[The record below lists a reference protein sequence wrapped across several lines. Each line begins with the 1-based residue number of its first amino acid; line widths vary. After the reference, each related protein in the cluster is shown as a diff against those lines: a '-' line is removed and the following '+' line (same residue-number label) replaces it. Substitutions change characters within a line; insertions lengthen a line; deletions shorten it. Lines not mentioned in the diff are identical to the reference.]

1 MTGILIA
8 THGGLAEG
16 LLNAIEL
23 LAGKQEKIETIGL
36 YHGDGID
43 AFAQEVEKTYEKL
56 NGEDGVLVF
65 VDILGGSPSNAV
77 MKLMNEKDNVKA
89 IAGVNLPMLIQAV
102 FMREDCS
109 ADELCSLCYQAGA
122 KGQVLLHEK
131 YKEMMAETVSGEE
144 DDFE

>member
-65 VDILGGSPSNAV
+65 VDILGGSPSNVV

-122 KGQVLLHEK
+122 EGQVLLHEK